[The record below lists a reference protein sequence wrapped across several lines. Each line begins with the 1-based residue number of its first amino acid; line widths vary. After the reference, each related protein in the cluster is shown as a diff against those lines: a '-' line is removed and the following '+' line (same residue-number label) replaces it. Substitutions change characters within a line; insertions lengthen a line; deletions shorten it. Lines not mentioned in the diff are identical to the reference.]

1 MLLKRVKYAVPLG
14 VAVAVGALAGLPG
27 ASAKSAPGTSAKSAH
42 IAADTGKPL
51 INCLRFDVDD
61 QLVCGILKVG
71 PRGPKGVRGPFGPI
85 GPQGIP
91 GALGPVGPQGVQ
103 GPPGPTGA
111 TGAQGAIGPRG
122 PIGANGSTGATGQQ
136 GPRGFTGPQG
146 PQGTPGAT
154 VVVQGNQRIFTQ
166 SPSAPPAT
174 GQEFFSIARC
184 PSSGDTAAYGGGGV
198 IQKSGTNAG
207 SDVVVLESSFPGVFQ
222 GSGELSPFVASSNP
236 GQGVPDNAYEAKAV
250 VSQLTT
256 SDSFS
261 LQAYVVCGPGA

>member
-14 VAVAVGALAGLPG
+14 VAVVVGALAGLPA
-27 ASAKSAPGTSAKSAH
+27 ASAKSAHTA
-42 IAADTGKPL
+42 AADTGKSL
-51 INCLRFDVDD
+51 INCLRFDIDD

-71 PRGPKGVRGPFGPI
+71 PRGPKGARGPFGPI
-85 GPQGIP
+85 GPIGPQGVP
-91 GALGPVGPQGVQ
+91 GPLGPVGPQGVQ

-111 TGAQGAIGPRG
+111 KGD
-122 PIGANGSTGATGQQ
+122 TGATGHPGQTGGQ
-136 GPRGFTGPQG
+136 GPVGPIGPQGARGFTGPQG

-166 SPSAPPAT
+166 SQSAPSST

-198 IQKSGTNAG
+198 IQKSGNNAG

-222 GSGELSPFVASSNP
+222 GTGELSPFVASSNP
-236 GQGVPDNAYEAKAV
+236 NQGVPDNAYEAKAV
-250 VSQLTT
+250 VSQLTPG
-256 SDSFS
+256 DSFS